1 MLLFTMMEND
11 SFEEREK
18 RDYSIEEALIN
29 RIGEEDAEAFKE
41 LYHMHARTIY
51 AYALSILKNHHDA
64 EEVMQDTFLKIRS
77 GAHLYQSMGK
87 PLAWIFKIAKN
98 FCLMKIRKNSHQ
110 SDYEFKEIENS
121 SLLSYE
127 MDPEDRIVL
136 KAALDLLTSEERS
149 IILLHAV
156 SGLKHREIAENLG
169 KPLSTVLSR
178 YHRGIKKLRIF
189 LQEREEETDGR
200 KKN

>member
-169 KPLSTVLSR
+169 K
-178 YHRGIKKLRIF
+178 
-189 LQEREEETDGR
+189 
-200 KKN
+200 